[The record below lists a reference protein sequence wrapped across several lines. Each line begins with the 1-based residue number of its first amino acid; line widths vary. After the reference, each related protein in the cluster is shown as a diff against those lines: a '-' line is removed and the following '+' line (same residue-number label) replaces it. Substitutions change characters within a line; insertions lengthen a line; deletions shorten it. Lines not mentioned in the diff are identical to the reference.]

1 MKIQIMIFKSM
12 QCCIQNKNATRLL
25 LTILGCCW
33 TAAHAGLM
41 TSSTRVI
48 LYERSDHLQTPHSI
62 TLANRNAY
70 PIVSQVWVDHSDTS
84 LTALDSHVSSQAT
97 ANNSSLSTA
106 ANDASNIT
114 SNNIHIN
121 AHTAAISRPRIEIFP
136 AIFKLQ
142 PNEIKTLQILQLSN
156 TQDLNDSFTRTS
168 VNKVSQLAHSLF
180 QTKRSTAVLQEQ
192 QMWLNLL
199 EMPLDADHTN
209 QAKDAE
215 QHHMHVLMNTQLKV
229 FYRPKGLVAK
239 DIHQREKA
247 LQFHP
252 IFNTTEQRQQQSQPI
267 TRAISA
273 IEVENT
279 TGYYITFARL
289 ELNAAKQAESLHHPD
304 MMLAPFQRK
313 RFSLNSTAI
322 MQAQS
327 IDLIRYVLI
336 DDEGEYRSFERRLN
350 N

>member
-48 LYERSDHLQTPHSI
+48 LYERSDRLQTPHNI
-62 TLANRNAY
+62 TLVNRNAY
-70 PIVSQVWVDHSDTS
+70 PIVSQVWVDHSDAS
-84 LTALDSHVSSQAT
+84 LTALDAQATSQAT
-97 ANNSSLSTA
+97 A
-106 ANDASNIT
+106 
-114 SNNIHIN
+114 IN
-121 AHTAAISRPRIEIFP
+121 LPRIEIFP
-136 AIFKLQ
+136 AILKLQ
-142 PNEIKTLQILQLSN
+142 SNEIKTLQILQLSS
-156 TQDLNDSFTRTS
+156 TPDLNDSFTRTS

-180 QTKRSTAVLQEQ
+180 QAKRSTAVLQEQ
-192 QMWLNLL
+192 LMWLNLL
-199 EMPLDADHTN
+199 EMPLDADHTD

-215 QHHMHVLMNTQLKV
+215 QHHMHILMNTQLKV

-239 DIHQREKA
+239 DIYQRENA

-252 IFNTTEQRQQQSQPI
+252 IFTTTEQRQQQSQSV

>member
-1 MKIQIMIFKSM
+1 MKTQLLIFKSM

-25 LTILGCCW
+25 LTILGCCC
-33 TAAHAGLM
+33 TAAYAGLM

-48 LYERSDHLQTPHSI
+48 LYEQTDRLQTPHSI

-70 PIVSQVWVDHSDTS
+70 PIVSQVWVDYSDTS

-97 ANNSSLSTA
+97 A
-106 ANDASNIT
+106 
-114 SNNIHIN
+114 IN
-121 AHTAAISRPRIEIFP
+121 PPRIEIFP

-142 PNEIKTLQILQLSN
+142 PNEIKTLQVLQMSN
-156 TQDLNDSFTRTS
+156 TQDLNDSFTLTR

-192 QMWLNLL
+192 LMWLNLL
-199 EMPLDADHTN
+199 EMPLNADHTD

-239 DIHQREKA
+239 DIYQREKA

-252 IFNTTEQRQQQSQPI
+252 IFNTTEQRQQQSQPV
-267 TRAISA
+267 TRAITA
-273 IEVENT
+273 IEVENN
-279 TGYYITFARL
+279 TGYYMTFARL
-289 ELNAAKQAESLHHPD
+289 ELNSANQVNSLHHSD

-313 RFSLNSTAI
+313 RFSLNSPAI
-322 MQAQS
+322 VQAQS
-327 IDLIRYVLI
+327 IDFIRYVLI
-336 DDEGEYRSFERRLN
+336 DDKGEYRSFERRLN
-350 N
+350 NRF